1 MYVRLLGPLKVRWV
15 PKGITLTRSS
25 VIYTIAKLDH
35 EDRPSND
42 GFVVVRINTITK
54 LGNIYNNTV
63 EGFGVV
69 RINTIAKQDSDGTRY
84 ELIDYNI
91 SREKLYKRGVIGELV
106 VTVETKNVIKTKE
119 FDNEDDSPNLFI
131 GEETQVF
138 INNFIPDKALN

>member
-1 MYVRLLGPLKVRWV
+1 M
-15 PKGITLTRSS
+15 
-25 VIYTIAKLDH
+25 
-35 EDRPSND
+35 
-42 GFVVVRINTITK
+42 
-54 LGNIYNNTV
+54 GNIYNNTV